1 MDVPSLQVD
10 NKCVKY
16 KIDGG
21 GGGDGENEKNK

>member
-21 GGGDGENEKNK
+21 GGGGEEW